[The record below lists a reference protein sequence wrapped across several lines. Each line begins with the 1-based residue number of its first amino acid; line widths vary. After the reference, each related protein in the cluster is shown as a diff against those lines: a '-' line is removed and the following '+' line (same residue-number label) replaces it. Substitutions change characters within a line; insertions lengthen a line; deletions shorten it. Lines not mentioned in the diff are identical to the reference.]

1 VAKALEAKWLT
12 GFEKP
17 PEDDGLPT
25 AADQHGVGEMMNPG
39 EVGVLFV
46 DDSPVPSASAAR
58 ALSSLQCEW
67 RYAASCEEALAAME
81 ERKFRVVLSKF
92 RLADGSGRRLIPAA
106 QMASAWLFLSF
117 PVEDGCWW
125 IPVIEAGRLS
135 VEGAAL
141 HSREFR
147 NALVKIVKAAVA
159 GAPQESST
167 QRANALENLNL
178 YMAKAAG

>member
-1 VAKALEAKWLT
+1 MLL
-12 GFEKP
+12 
-17 PEDDGLPT
+17 
-25 AADQHGVGEMMNPG
+25 
-39 EVGVLFV
+39 V
-46 DDSPVPSASAAR
+46 DDSRVPSASVAR

-67 RYAASCEEALAAME
+67 RYAASCEEALAAMG

-92 RLADGSGRRLIPAA
+92 KLADGSARRLIPAV
-106 QMASAWLFLSF
+106 QIASAWLFLSF

-135 VEGAAL
+135 VNSAAL

-147 NALVKIVKAAVA
+147 SALVEIVKAMVE

-167 QRANALENLNL
+167 ERANVLENLSL
-178 YMAKAAG
+178 YAARAAG

>member
-1 VAKALEAKWLT
+1 MLL
-12 GFEKP
+12 
-17 PEDDGLPT
+17 
-25 AADQHGVGEMMNPG
+25 
-39 EVGVLFV
+39 V
-46 DDSPVPSASAAR
+46 DDSLAPSPSVAR

-81 ERKFRVVLSKF
+81 ERTFRLVLSKF
-92 RLADGSGRRLIPAA
+92 KLADGSGRRLIPAV
-106 QMASAWLFLSF
+106 QIASAWLFLSF
-117 PVEDGCWW
+117 PVEEGCWW

-159 GAPQESST
+159 GAPHESST
-167 QRANALENLNL
+167 QRAKALENLTL
-178 YMAKAAG
+178 CTAKVAG

>member
-1 VAKALEAKWLT
+1 
-12 GFEKP
+12 
-17 PEDDGLPT
+17 
-25 AADQHGVGEMMNPG
+25 MNPG
-39 EVGVLFV
+39 EVGVLLV
-46 DDSPVPSASAAR
+46 DDSPVPSASVAR
-58 ALSSLQCEW
+58 ALSWLRCEW

-92 RLADGSGRRLIPAA
+92 KLADGSGRKLIPAV

-125 IPVIEAGRLS
+125 ISVVEAGRLS
-135 VEGAAL
+135 VKAAAL

-147 NALVKIVKAAVA
+147 SALVKIVKATAA

-167 QRANALENLNL
+167 ASWGYSTRSLP
-178 YMAKAAG
+178 KSAARTLRSQSSPSPGNEADQLHRSKKLSAGYEDG